1 MNETRTPT
9 QALTDAGVSIWLD
22 DLSRDRI
29 RSGALQRLIAE
40 RNVVGITTNPTIFA
54 TAMRGG
60 DAYHD
65 ELGRLARANT
75 SAAEAV
81 FELTTSD
88 VRDACDAF
96 RSAYDASDHVDG
108 RVSIEVSPGVAHDTA
123 GTVGEAMA
131 LARAVDRPNAFIKIP
146 ATHAG
151 LGAITECIAQ
161 GISINVTLIFS
172 LERFREVIDAYL
184 SGLELALAAGRDLSA
199 IHSVASFF
207 VSRVDVEIDKRLDAI
222 GTERAAS
229 LKGRAG
235 IANAR
240 LAYQAFEAAQR
251 SPRARALFARG
262 ANTQRP
268 LWASTGVKDPA
279 TRDTLYVE
287 SLIAP
292 NVVNTMPEKT
302 LEATY
307 DHGSIRGNTIAGTYT
322 AARAH
327 LDAVADVGLSYDDVM
342 ETLEAEGVE
351 KFSTSWDELLEL
363 VRVALHA
370 ARSSAEP
377 TGTSPAT

>member
-1 MNETRTPT
+1 MNESRTPT
-9 QALTDAGVSIWLD
+9 QAITDAGVSIWLD

-29 RSGALQRLIAE
+29 RSGALQQLISK

-54 TAMRGG
+54 TAMRSG
-60 DAYHD
+60 DAYRH
-65 ELGRLARANT
+65 ELERLARANI
-75 SAAEAV
+75 SAADAV

-88 VRDACDAF
+88 VRDACDVF
-96 RSAYDASDHVDG
+96 RSVFDATDHVDG

-146 ATHAG
+146 ATQAG

-172 LERFREVIDAYL
+172 LERFREVIDAYF
-184 SGLELALAAGRDLSA
+184 SGLEQALAGGRDLSA

-207 VSRVDVEIDKRLDAI
+207 VSRVDVEIDRRLNAV
-222 GTERAAS
+222 GTERAAR
-229 LKGRAG
+229 LKGQAG

-240 LAYQAFEAAQR
+240 LAYQAFEEAQL
-251 SPRARALFARG
+251 SERAQALRASG
-262 ANTQRP
+262 ANLQRP
-268 LWASTGVKDPA
+268 LWASTGVKNPH

-287 SLIAP
+287 GLIAP

-302 LEATY
+302 LQATF
-307 DHGSIRGNTIAGTYT
+307 DHGSIRGNTISGTYE

-327 LDAVADVGLSYDDVM
+327 LDALDDVGVSYEDAM
-342 ETLEAEGVE
+342 ATLEAEGVK
-351 KFSTSWDELLEL
+351 KFNASWDELLEL
-363 VRVALHA
+363 VRAALQA
-370 ARSSAEP
+370 VESSAESDG
-377 TGTSPAT
+377 TGPAT

>member
-1 MNETRTPT
+1 MNDTRTPT

-29 RSGALQRLIAE
+29 RSGALQRLIAD

-54 TAMRGG
+54 TAMRNG
-60 DAYHD
+60 DAYHA
-65 ELGRLARANT
+65 ELQRLAEVNT
-75 SAAEAV
+75 SAADAV
-81 FELTTSD
+81 FELTTAD
-88 VRDACDAF
+88 VREACDVF
-96 RSAYDASDHVDG
+96 RSVFDETEHVDG
-108 RVSIEVSPGVAHDTA
+108 RVSIEVSPGVAHSTA
-123 GTVGEAMA
+123 ETVTEAVA
-131 LARAVDRPNAFIKIP
+131 LATAVNRPNAFIKIP
-146 ATHAG
+146 ATRAG

-172 LERFREVIDAYL
+172 LERFREVIDAYYT
-184 SGLELALAAGRDLSA
+184 GLELAATAGRDLSE

-207 VSRVDVEIDKRLDAI
+207 VSRVDVEIDKRLDAV

-229 LKGRAG
+229 LKGQAG

-251 SPRARALFARG
+251 SPRAQALFAKG

-268 LWASTGVKDPA
+268 LWASTGVKDPK

-287 SLIAP
+287 NLVAP

-307 DHGSIRGNTIAGTYT
+307 DHGSISGNTIAGTYET
-322 AARAH
+322 ARAH
-327 LDAVADVGLSYDDVM
+327 LDALADIGVSYDDAM
-342 ETLEAEGVE
+342 ETLEAEGIQ
-351 KFSTSWDELLEL
+351 KFTSSWGELLAL
-363 VRVALHA
+363 VSAALPVAQ
-370 ARSSAEP
+370 SAVE
-377 TGTSPAT
+377 

>member
-54 TAMRGG
+54 TAMRSG
-60 DAYHD
+60 DAYHA
-65 ELGRLARANT
+65 ELERLARANT
-75 SAAEAV
+75 SAADTV
-81 FELTTSD
+81 FELTTAD
-88 VRDACDAF
+88 VRDACDVF
-96 RSAYDASDHVDG
+96 RSVFEATHHVDG

-123 GTVGEAMA
+123 ETVAEAVA
-131 LARAVDRPNAFIKIP
+131 LAGAVDRPNAFIKIP
-146 ATHAG
+146 ATRAG

-172 LERFREVIDAYL
+172 LDRFREVIDAYFT
-184 SGLELALAAGRDLSA
+184 GLERAAAAGRDLA
-199 IHSVASFF
+199 GIHSVASFF
-207 VSRVDVEIDKRLDAI
+207 VSRVDVEIDKRLDGV

-235 IANAR
+235 IANAQ

-251 SPRARALFARG
+251 SPRARALFAKG
-262 ANTQRP
+262 ANMQRP

-279 TRDTLYVE
+279 TRDTIYVE
-287 SLIAP
+287 SLVAP
-292 NVVNTMPEKT
+292 SVVNTMPEKT

-307 DHGSIRGNTIAGTYT
+307 DHGSISGNTIVGTYEV
-322 AARAH
+322 ARAH
-327 LDAVADVGLSYDDVM
+327 LDALADFGVSYDDAM
-342 ETLEAEGVE
+342 ETLEAEGIE
-351 KFSTSWDELLEL
+351 RFTASWGELLAL
-363 VRVALHA
+363 VGAALPA
-370 ARSSAEP
+370 APSAVE
-377 TGTSPAT
+377 